1 MIDEEKAM
9 SYIDAKV
16 QYQTRLPSEGVVRH
30 AISLYKKIMPCTVAA
45 NLIDIYESLDNV
57 GFVTS
62 DQIIHVA
69 RMCHIAAEAMK
80 REKQSYLEQKNF
92 DYFELASDAEFWMLD
107 IEAAFL
113 SALTD
118 NKK

>member
-1 MIDEEKAM
+1 MDEEKAM

-16 QYQTRLPSEGVVRH
+16 QYQARLPGEGVVRH

-45 NLIDIYESLDNV
+45 DLIGIYERLENE

-62 DQIIHVA
+62 AQITHVA

-113 SALTD
+113 STLND
-118 NKK
+118 NKR